1 MTDLRHAA
9 LAAILAVIM
18 PAPAFAH
25 ASLSRAT
32 PAAGSTV
39 ETAPPEVRLYF
50 TERLEAA
57 LSRATL
63 DGPDGRK
70 ISTSAAVV
78 DPQNPA
84 ELVLKLPPLG
94 PGHYTVKWHVVAVDT
109 HRTEGTV
116 SFDVLH

>member
-1 MTDLRHAA
+1 MNSLRLAA
-9 LAAILAVIM
+9 LAAILSVII

-32 PAAGSTV
+32 PASGSTV
-39 ETAPPEVRLYF
+39 DTAPPEVRLYF

-57 LSRATL
+57 LSVATL

-70 ISTSAAVV
+70 ISTSAAEV

-84 ELVLKLPPLG
+84 ELAIKLPPLG
-94 PGHYTVKWHVVAVDT
+94 PVITRSNGTSLQWI
-109 HRTEGTV
+109 RT
-116 SFDVLH
+116 